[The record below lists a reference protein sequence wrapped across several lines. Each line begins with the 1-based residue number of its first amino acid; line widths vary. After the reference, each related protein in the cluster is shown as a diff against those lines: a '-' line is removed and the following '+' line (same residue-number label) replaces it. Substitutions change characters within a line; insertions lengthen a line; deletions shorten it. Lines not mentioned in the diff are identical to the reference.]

1 MQQST
6 GELFKRRRN
15 HNNTP
20 KYALLIIANYVVC
33 CTLFTLDAKINWFFL
48 LTIALLVTYNYF
60 NIRRNIEEF
69 TKPVIIAYVISWAGI
84 LLLFYMAHN
93 QR

>member
-1 MQQST
+1 MVSDDI
-6 GELFKRRRN
+6 FKRRRN

-33 CTLFTLDAKINWFFL
+33 CTLFTLDAKLNWFFG
-48 LTIALLVTYNYF
+48 LTIALLTVYNYF

-69 TKPVIIAYVISWAGI
+69 TRPVIIAYAISLVGI
-84 LLLFYMAHN
+84 VLLYFIAHN
-93 QR
+93 RL